1 MFRLSLGRLRTPPLA
16 ATILLVVIGRVYT
29 ARAQDEGVP
38 VVPKDSP
45 LIQTAKQ
52 QMIFDELRHERAE
65 RREAARGA
73 RKRAT
78 VRHGRKGAK
87 AGEARDEDIAA
98 GRLVTGARGGR
109 GATPLGV
116 KGTAV
121 VPTNVELND
130 KTGDGVT
137 AGQAEERH
145 RLAVVV
151 DRDEE
156 LAEEERDDREVVAD
170 EPPRGQGDEE
180 AEADGRERDQR
191 QDHPGRPVQPELRR
205 GEHRVAVGAEAEEG
219 RVAEVEQAGE
229 ADDDVEPEREQHV
242 DKRVEADA
250 EHVAVVGHER
260 QHRGDDDERQEP
272 GRSGNALRR
281 VSH

>member
-137 AGQAEERH
+137 AGQAEERSVIVGRFGIGAWLIGCALTLQLGAAWLSRRSRPKTCSCKH
-145 RLAVVV
+145 PTVENNNRLLAVVS
-151 DRDEE
+151 
-156 LAEEERDDREVVAD
+156 L
-170 EPPRGQGDEE
+170 
-180 AEADGRERDQR
+180 
-191 QDHPGRPVQPELRR
+191 
-205 GEHRVAVGAEAEEG
+205 
-219 RVAEVEQAGE
+219 
-229 ADDDVEPEREQHV
+229 
-242 DKRVEADA
+242 
-250 EHVAVVGHER
+250 
-260 QHRGDDDERQEP
+260 
-272 GRSGNALRR
+272 
-281 VSH
+281 